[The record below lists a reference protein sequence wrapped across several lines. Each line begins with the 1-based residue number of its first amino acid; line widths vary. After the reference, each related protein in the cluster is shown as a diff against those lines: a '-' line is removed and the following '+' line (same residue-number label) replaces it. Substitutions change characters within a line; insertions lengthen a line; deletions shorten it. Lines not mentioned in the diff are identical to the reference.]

1 MDAGALSTH
10 GAVAPVCAD
19 APLVRRTDDE
29 HPHVMAMGCRD
40 RRFIVLTDEIPMQVH
55 VIETVRLDRIDD
67 QLGLA
72 MGGEPHMT
80 NTPLR
85 LPTADDVQTSTG
97 ANGLFEMVMTVD
109 AMNGQQ
115 INPLHLQAFQR

>member
-1 MDAGALSTH
+1 MKYQCRFTH
-10 GAVAPVCAD
+10 
-19 APLVRRTDDE
+19 
-29 HPHVMAMGCRD
+29 
-40 RRFIVLTDEIPMQVH
+40 
-55 VIETVRLDRIDD
+55 ETVRLDRIDD

-72 MGGEPHMT
+72 MGETHMT
-80 NTPLR
+80 ITPLR

-97 ANGLFEMVMTVD
+97 ANGLLEMVMTVD